1 MGNVHGDRTYSIG
14 DVMSWLDRLRGIR
27 TEQSARVPSEF
38 TSVKKGAP
46 PTFVPDM
53 IMEEIWERDN
63 MAHVAKVARQDPIA
77 ARIVYMVAEKA
88 IDDWFIIRTEDGEEH
103 PDNREIQREF
113 KRLRAKHYVIMSVAG
128 ERWGGHTWLQV
139 INEKR
144 TLTIDTEDSEQAP
157 LRIAGLDF
165 WTPEHATVY
174 KYNEV
179 NGAPETIKVT
189 FQVGVAVENTIPK
202 EEFIPAKDMILFRTR
217 PFDRSHE
224 GRGVLDAV
232 WDYLVYLR
240 YLFHAVTWYAM
251 KVGLGVFHAKVRK
264 LTKEKKAAMEAGMQD
279 LSAKRFFLY
288 DTDVEELGFIGA
300 SGGAINF
307 DVYIDAILDEIAAGT
322 DIPKVVLTGQEQG
335 NISGGEAIEKAL
347 YSTINSIQQAID
359 PYIREIIL
367 RMHYD
372 DSDMIL
378 DWNTRY
384 AHDEKEEAEIEVS
397 HVSAQVARLQY
408 YKMNEVRELDGLEP
422 VEGGDESPGK
432 PDISIGVTGLEPPSK
447 QEQTRNKEGVQI

>member
-1 MGNVHGDRTYSIG
+1 MGW
-14 DVMSWLDRLRGIR
+14 MDRLRGIR
-27 TEQSARVPSEF
+27 TEASARVPSEF

-53 IMEEIWERDN
+53 IMEEVWERDN
-63 MAHVAKVARQDPIA
+63 IDHIAKVAKQDPIA
-77 ARIVYMVAEKA
+77 ARIVYMVAEKS

-113 KRLRAKHYVIMSVAG
+113 KRLRAKHYFIMALAG
-128 ERWGGHTWLQV
+128 ERGFGHTWLQV
-139 INEKR
+139 VKEKPP
-144 TLTIDTEDSEQAP
+144 LTIDTEDSEQAP
-157 LRIAGLDF
+157 LRIAALDF
-165 WTPEHATVY
+165 WTPECATVY
-174 KYNEV
+174 KYNSV
-179 NGAPETIKVT
+179 NGAPETIKIT
-189 FQVGVAVENTIPK
+189 YQVGVATENTIPVEK
-202 EEFIPAKDMILFRTR
+202 FIPAEDMILFRTR

-224 GRGVLDAV
+224 GRSVLDPV

-251 KVGLGVFHAKVRK
+251 KVGLGVFHVKVRK
-264 LTKEKKAAMEAGMQD
+264 LTAEKKTAIEDGMKD

-288 DTDVEELGFIGA
+288 DTDIEDIGFIGA
-300 SGGAINF
+300 AGSSINF
-307 DVYIDAILDEIAAGT
+307 DTYIDSILDQIAAGT

-347 YSTINSIQQAID
+347 YSTINSVQQAVD
-359 PYIREIIL
+359 YYLREVIL

-372 DSDMIL
+372 DSDMVL

-397 HVSAQVARLQY
+397 HVSANVARLQY
-408 YKMNEVRELDGLEP
+408 MKMNEVRELEGLES
-422 VEGGDESPGK
+422 VEGGDESPGQ
-432 PDISIGVTGLEPPSK
+432 PDFSIGVSGMEPPSK
-447 QEQTRNKEGVQI
+447 QEQTRNREGVQI